1 MQIILEFHG
10 VMFLVI
16 VDVSIDIERLMATW

>member
-10 VMFLVI
+10 IMFLVI